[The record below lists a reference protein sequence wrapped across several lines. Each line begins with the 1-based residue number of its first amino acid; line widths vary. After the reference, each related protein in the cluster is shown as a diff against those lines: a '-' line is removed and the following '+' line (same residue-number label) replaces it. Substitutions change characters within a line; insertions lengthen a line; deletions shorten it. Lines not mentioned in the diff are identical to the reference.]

1 MKFDSLKSFDFR
13 DICIT
18 EFDHVYRKYDSCN
31 TPLSHLPSL
40 STSGVYSGAY
50 ELFWRSGSVETLQ
63 ECVLTDDRLAWHLPH
78 PELPALRYYAWH
90 PEGDKHS
97 LLALPN
103 SELTWHMLR
112 KTPSMAMVMSLKS
125 MMELLSDSELDWLL
139 LRARGIKRR
148 DLDGANLFNIANALH
163 RIMLGHLAGDGQ
175 SCAAEFDYCM
185 GQVVLDWMEL
195 LSTADGMPTK
205 PSNRERILTRAIDY
219 IRQNYPV
226 EIKIRD
232 LVDYTHTTSRN
243 LQLVFKSQF
252 GLTPL
257 QFLRCYRL
265 VKFHRAL
272 RDQDSVTDAA
282 VICGL
287 RHMGRLPDH
296 YRALFCEKPGD
307 YLNRLRGQNTIAD
320 GGCQCGICASGNG

>member
-18 EFDHVYRKYDSCN
+18 EFDQVYRKYDSCN
-31 TPLSHLPSL
+31 TPLAHLPSI
-40 STSGVYSGAY
+40 STSGVYSGSF

-63 ECVLTDDRLAWHLPH
+63 ECVLTEDRLACHLPH
-78 PELPALRYYAWH
+78 PELPALRHFAWH
-90 PEGDKHS
+90 PEGEKHS

-112 KTPSMAMVMSLKS
+112 KTPSMAMVMSLQPLT
-125 MMELLSDSELDWLL
+125 ELLSDGEMDWLFM
-139 LRARGIKRR
+139 RARVIKRR
-148 DLDGANLFNIANALH
+148 DLDGVHLFNIADALY
-163 RIMLGHLAGDGQ
+163 RIMLRHLTEGGQ

-185 GQVVLDWMEL
+185 GQLVLDWMEL
-195 LSTADGMPTK
+195 LTLADGMTTK

-219 IRQNYPV
+219 IRQNYPA

-272 RDQDSVTDAA
+272 QELDTVTDAA
-282 VICGL
+282 VSCGL
-287 RHMGRLPDH
+287 RHMGRLPDQ
-296 YRALFCEKPGD
+296 YRALFGENPGD
-307 YLNRLRGQNTIAD
+307 YLNRLRGQNTGAN
-320 GGCQCGICASGNG
+320 GGCQCAICTSGNG